1 MSNDN
6 FCWSLLIE
14 GDRLSDLERASS
26 VSSIMTTISSA
37 DINDIID
44 LFEISS
50 ENKTINRTP
59 PDLSEISSE
68 NKTINRTP
76 PLKSD
81 FKQDVEERYK

>member
-6 FCWSLLIE
+6 FGWSLLIA
-14 GDRLSDLERASS
+14 GDRLADLERASS
-26 VSSIMTTISSA
+26 VSSNMTTISSA
-37 DINDIID
+37 EINSIID

-50 ENKTINRTP
+50 ENKSINTIP
-59 PDLSEISSE
+59 PDLSEISSK
-68 NKTINRTP
+68 NKSINTIP